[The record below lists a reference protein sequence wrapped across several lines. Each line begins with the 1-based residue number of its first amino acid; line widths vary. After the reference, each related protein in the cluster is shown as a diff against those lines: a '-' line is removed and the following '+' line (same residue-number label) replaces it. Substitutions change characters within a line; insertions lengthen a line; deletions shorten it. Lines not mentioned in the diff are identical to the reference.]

1 MAGNKNIYIV
11 YDPTIEDNV
20 SLSKFIGIILEKA
33 KFPLGNIAPIST
45 KDFIL
50 LLERSPEDIKN
61 VICLNKTYSSV
72 SIKLGSYLK
81 EPTHKFFTRTYKDP
95 VKGILLIGLMADI
108 ETIFTD
114 DATKKKVWLQ
124 LQTYQKDYTEFSSG
138 LREVVLQ
145 EDEVPP
151 VIKSSADV
159 IAEEKKEEIVE
170 EQIVE
175 VPKKIPVKKTTKTAT
190 PKSTTKEKDIIKEEK
205 EEIVETTKQVVS
217 TSRKTSLTVE
227 ELEDFYLKVNPIL
240 QGFFSLKDLV
250 GGK

>member
-1 MAGNKNIYIV
+1 MVGKKIIYIV
-11 YDPTIEDNV
+11 YDPTVEDNV
-20 SLSKFIGIILEKA
+20 SMSKFIGIILEKA
-33 KFPLGNIAPIST
+33 KFPLEHITPIPV

-50 LLERSPEDIKN
+50 LLERNPEAIKN

-124 LQTYQKDYTEFSSG
+124 LQTYQKDYLEFSSG
-138 LREVVLQ
+138 LREEV
-145 EDEVPP
+145 EDDVPP

-159 IAEEKKEEIVE
+159 IAEEKKKEDLV
-170 EQIVE
+170 QVAE
-175 VPKKIPVKKTTKTAT
+175 VPKKTPVRKTSKTVAPKETPVKE
-190 PKSTTKEKDIIKEEK
+190 SIKEEVK
-205 EEIVETTKQVVS
+205 VQEVVVETT
-217 TSRKTSLTVE
+217 RKTKLTVE
-227 ELEDFYLKVNPIL
+227 ELEDFYLRVNPIL
-240 QGFFSLKDLV
+240 QGFFSLQDIV